1 MILNL
6 NMWVTSQI
14 SLKLSETNN
23 NSEFHSEELSFRLIE
38 VFNDVPGIDFTTNG
52 GIPFSSERH

>member
-52 GIPFSSERH
+52 SIPFSSERH